1 VPAVGQ
7 HIAALD
13 GIRGAAILLV
23 IVHHLARSVEFEF
36 NIIHPLLRGAAFGWV
51 GVELF
56 FVLSGFLITGIL
68 YDGKASGHFFRNFYM
83 RRALRIFPLYYGTLL
98 FVLLLR
104 AVWPEAGVYGSEN
117 PAWVWAYLTNIVIA
131 QKGPGAF
138 GFVDHFWYLAIE
150 QHFYLVWPLAVYLLN
165 RRRLLGLAA
174 VTFFVSLIWRTAL
187 VLGGTDPEA
196 TYVLTP
202 ARLDALCFGSI
213 LALVLRRPEGVPNL
227 VKPAWLAGGASMMGI
242 LAIVVVRHTAY
253 HADPVMQTL
262 GYSLLAVFFGA
273 MIILS
278 LATPLQRV
286 FDVGILRWLGK
297 YSYGIY
303 IWHPI
308 IFILI
313 LHTDLARA
321 IRGGSGMVEMV
332 VSVALALGVMLGI
345 ALLSW
350 HLWESQFLKLKWHFK

>member
-1 VPAVGQ
+1 
-7 HIAALD
+7 
-13 GIRGAAILLV
+13 
-23 IVHHLARSVEFEF
+23 
-36 NIIHPLLRGAAFGWV
+36 
-51 GVELF
+51 
-56 FVLSGFLITGIL
+56 
-68 YDGKASGHFFRNFYM
+68 
-83 RRALRIFPLYYGTLL
+83 
-98 FVLLLR
+98 
-104 AVWPEAGVYGSEN
+104 
-117 PAWVWAYLTNIVIA
+117 
-131 QKGPGAF
+131 
-138 GFVDHFWYLAIE
+138 
-150 QHFYLVWPLAVYLLN
+150 
-165 RRRLLGLAA
+165 
-174 VTFFVSLIWRTAL
+174 
-187 VLGGTDPEA
+187 
-196 TYVLTP
+196 
-202 ARLDALCFGSI
+202 
-213 LALVLRRPEGVPNL
+213 VPNL

>member
-1 VPAVGQ
+1 
-7 HIAALD
+7 
-13 GIRGAAILLV
+13 
-23 IVHHLARSVEFEF
+23 
-36 NIIHPLLRGAAFGWV
+36 
-51 GVELF
+51 
-56 FVLSGFLITGIL
+56 
-68 YDGKASGHFFRNFYM
+68 M